1 MFELLYCTSIINV
14 SLDEASELGHAVLRP
29 DKVASHVEDVTA
41 KTDML

>member
-14 SLDEASELGHAVLRP
+14 SLDEASEFGHAVLRP

-41 KTDML
+41 KKDM